1 MERKKRIKN
10 IFLSCG
16 IFLVAVVLSLL
27 FERLEVIEHITT
39 IFVFAVFLI
48 SLLTDGYAYGIVSA
62 VCGTLAVNY
71 AFTFPYLTFNFDI
84 PVDLISALIMT
95 TVSVM
100 TGMLTTKIKR
110 YEAEKAKSERERMRA
125 NLLRAVSHDLRTPLT
140 TIYSAS
146 SILRDKRDMLTE
158 EQQDMMLKNIGEDAQ
173 WLVRMVENLL
183 SITRISNEEIR
194 IEKTPV
200 ILDELVD
207 SVMTKLLKRY
217 PNCRVDIDTPEEI
230 VVLSV
235 DPILIEQVLIN
246 LLENA
251 LLHAEGMTQLSLRA
265 FVLGQKVV
273 FEVADDGCGIA
284 EDRLAELFT
293 GVQASTANTQKR
305 SAGIGLSVC
314 ATIIQAHEGEISAE
328 NRRGGGALFR
338 FTLKKEDAAD
348 DEQ

>member
-10 IFLSCG
+10 ILLSCG
-16 IFLVAVVLSLL
+16 IFLVAVILSLL

-183 SITRISNEEIR
+183 SITRISNEEIK

-217 PNCRVDIDTPEEI
+217 PDCRVDIDTPEEI

-293 GVQASTANTQKR
+293 GVQASAANTQKR
-305 SAGIGLSVC
+305 NAGIGLSVC

-338 FTLKKEDAAD
+338 FTLKKEAAD